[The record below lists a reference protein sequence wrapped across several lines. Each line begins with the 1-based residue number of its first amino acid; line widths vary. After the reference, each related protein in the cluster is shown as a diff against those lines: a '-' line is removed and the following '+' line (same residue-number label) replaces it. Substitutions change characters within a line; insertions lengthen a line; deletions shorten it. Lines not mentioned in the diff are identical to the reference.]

1 MENENIETDNN
12 QNPADY
18 STAGHGKE
26 NNATGSQHEADAA
39 QIDAV
44 SNFATTTSDVTDS
57 SKRTIDQGKF
67 GVQPEQSIGNS
78 GKDASTSMAADLAGS
93 LNNDEQTTET
103 DQHAQATDRQ
113 INGL

>member
-1 MENENIETDNN
+1 MENENIEKDNN
-12 QNPADY
+12 QNAADS
-18 STAGHGKE
+18 STAGHGRE
-26 NNATGSQHEADAA
+26 NDATVSQHEADAA

-57 SKRTIDQGKF
+57 SKRTIDQDKF

-78 GKDASTSMAADLAGS
+78 GNDAGTSITADLADS